1 MNNDKLWRIST
12 IVPVYNAI
20 KYLDKCVGSLTSQG
34 YRNIEIILVD
44 DGSTDGSGEACD
56 KLAAT
61 DARIKVIHKENGGL
75 VSAWKAGV
83 VASTGEYLSFLDS
96 DDWVDTNMFEEM
108 AELLTGCDKE
118 IVASDYIIEKDTGEQ
133 TYVYQ
138 EIEPGIYDREA
149 IENKVIPNLLGH
161 EHRYITISRCMKL
174 ISRKLILDNIQFVDE
189 KTVMGE
195 DATIMYPA
203 LIDAERIVIMNH
215 KAYYHYWYELQSMA
229 HKYDKNMLS
238 KVQLLRDTL
247 DKMLH
252 AKFTGDELTNRLGQL
267 DQEYIFL
274 LMLVVKI
281 EARGNIK
288 GYHKAI
294 LDMCK
299 ETETRKLIKETKVK
313 VNDKSNKLLYLT
325 MRHPNRIT
333 TGLLRLAMKV
343 YYGKK

>member
-1 MNNDKLWRIST
+1 MNCDKTWLISV

-20 KYLDKCVGSLTSQG
+20 KYLDKCVGSLTNQS
-34 YRNIEIILVD
+34 YKNVEIILVD
-44 DGSTDGSGEACD
+44 DGSTDGSGESCD
-56 KLAAT
+56 KFAA
-61 DARIKVIHKENGGL
+61 DDSRIKVIHKPNGGL

-83 VASTGEYLSFLDS
+83 QASSGEYLNFIDS

-149 IENKVIPNLLGH
+149 IENKVIPNLFGH
-161 EHRYITISRCMKL
+161 EHRYIAISRCMKL

-203 LIDAERIVIMNH
+203 LIDAERIVIMDH

-229 HKYDKNMLS
+229 HKYDKNMLD

-247 DKMLH
+247 DKMLR

-281 EARGNIK
+281 EARGNVK

-294 LDMCK
+294 LAMCNDPTTK
-299 ETETRKLIKETKVK
+299 KLIKETKVK
-313 VNDKSNKLLYLT
+313 VSDKANILLYLT
-325 MRHPNRIT
+325 IKCPCRLT
-333 TGLLRLAMKV
+333 TGILRLAMKI
-343 YYGKK
+343 YYR

>member
-1 MNNDKLWRIST
+1 MNCDKTWLISV

-20 KYLDKCVGSLTSQG
+20 RYLDKCVGSLTNQS

-56 KLAAT
+56 KFAA
-61 DARIKVIHKENGGL
+61 DDSRIKVIHKENGGL

-83 VASTGEYLSFLDS
+83 QASSGEYLNFIDS
-96 DDWVDTNMFEEM
+96 DDWVDINMFDEI

-118 IVASDYIIEKDTGEQ
+118 IIASDYIIEKDTGEQ

-138 EIEPGIYDREA
+138 EIEPGEYDREA

-174 ISRKLILDNIQFVDE
+174 ISRKLILDNIQFVNE

-203 LIDAERIVIMNH
+203 LIDAERIVIMDH

-229 HKYDKNMLS
+229 HKYDKNMLD

-247 DKMLH
+247 DKMLR

-281 EARGNIK
+281 EARGNAK

-294 LDMCK
+294 VAICK
-299 ETETRKLIKETKVK
+299 EPETKKLIEETKVK
-313 VNDKSNKLLYLT
+313 VSDKANKLLYLT
-325 MRHPNRIT
+325 MKCPCRLT

-343 YYGKK
+343 YYR

>member
-1 MNNDKLWRIST
+1 MDCDKTWLISV

-20 KYLDKCVGSLTSQG
+20 KYLDKCVGSLTNQS
-34 YRNIEIILVD
+34 YKNVEIILVD

-56 KLAAT
+56 RLSIG
-61 DARIKVIHKENGGL
+61 DSRIKVVHKPNGGL

-83 VASTGEYLSFLDS
+83 QASSGEYLNFIDS
-96 DDWVDTNMFEEM
+96 DDWVDTNMFAEM

-118 IVASDYIIEKDTGEQ
+118 IIASDYIIEKDTGEQ

-138 EIEPGIYDREA
+138 EIEPGVYDREA
-149 IENKVIPNLLGH
+149 IENNVIPNILGH

-174 ISRKLILDNIQFVDE
+174 ISRKLILDNMQFVNE

-203 LIDAERIVIMNH
+203 LIDAERIVIMDH

-247 DKMLH
+247 ENMLR
-252 AKFTGDELTNRLGQL
+252 AKFDGEELLLRLGQL

-281 EARGNIK
+281 EARGNLT

-294 LDMCK
+294 LAMCK
-299 ETETRKLIKETKVK
+299 ETETRELIKETKVK
-313 VNDKSNKLLYLT
+313 VNDKSNKLLYFT
-325 MRHPNRIT
+325 MRYPNRIT
-333 TGLLRLAMKV
+333 TGLLRLAMKI
-343 YYGKK
+343 YYI

>member
-1 MNNDKLWRIST
+1 MNCDKTWLISV

-20 KYLDKCVGSLTSQG
+20 KYLDKCVGSLTNQS
-34 YRNIEIILVD
+34 YKNVEIILVD
-44 DGSTDGSGEACD
+44 DGSTDGSGEVCD
-56 KLAAT
+56 KFAVE
-61 DARIKVIHKENGGL
+61 DSRIKVIHKPNGGL

-83 VASTGEYLSFLDS
+83 QASSGEYLNFIDS

-108 AELLTGCDKE
+108 VELLTGCDKE

-138 EIEPGIYDREA
+138 EIEPGVYDREA
-149 IENKVIPNLLGH
+149 IENNVIPNLFGH

-174 ISRKLILDNIQFVDE
+174 ISRKLILDNMQFVNE

-203 LIDAERIVIMNH
+203 LIDAERIVIMDH

-229 HKYDKNMLS
+229 HKYDKNMLD

-247 DKMLH
+247 DKMLR

-281 EARGNIK
+281 EARGNAK

-294 LDMCK
+294 VSMCK
-299 ETETRKLIKETKVK
+299 EPETTKLIKEAKVK
-313 VNDKSNKLLYLT
+313 VSDKANKLLYLT
-325 MRHPNRIT
+325 MKCPCRLT

-343 YYGKK
+343 YYR

>member
-1 MNNDKLWRIST
+1 MNISDNKWLISS

-20 KYLDKCVGSLTSQG
+20 KYLDKCVDSLTSQS
-34 YRNIEIILVD
+34 YSNIEIILVD
-44 DGSTDGSGEACD
+44 DGSTDGSGGACD

-83 VASTGEYLSFLDS
+83 AVSTGQYLNFIDS
-96 DDWVDTNMFEEM
+96 DDWVDTNMFAEM
-108 AELLTGCDKE
+108 AEFISGIDKE
-118 IVASDYIIEKDTGEQ
+118 IIASDYIIEKDTGEQ

-138 EIEPGIYDREA
+138 EIEPGVYDREA
-149 IENKVIPNLLGH
+149 IESKVIPNLFGH

-174 ISRKLILDNIQFVDE
+174 ISRSLILDNMRFVDE
-189 KTVMGE
+189 RTVMGE

-203 LIDAERIVIMNH
+203 LIDAERIVIMDH

-238 KVQLLRDTL
+238 KVRLLRDTL
-247 DKMLH
+247 EKMLSE
-252 AKFTGDELTNRLGQL
+252 KFSGEELAARLKQL

-281 EARGNIK
+281 EARGNTS

-294 LDMCK
+294 VSMCK
-299 ETETRKLIKETKVK
+299 EPETTKLIKEAR
-313 VNDKSNKLLYLT
+313 VNVSDKANKLLYLT
-325 MRHPNRIT
+325 MKYPCRIT
-333 TGLLRLAMKV
+333 TGLLRLAMRI
-343 YYGKK
+343 YYR

>member
-1 MNNDKLWRIST
+1 MNKAKRWLISS

-20 KYLDKCVGSLTSQG
+20 EYLDKCVGSLIGQS
-34 YRNIEIILVD
+34 YSNIEIILVD
-44 DGSTDGSGEACD
+44 DGSTDGSGEVCD
-56 KLAAT
+56 KLAAS

-83 VASTGEYLSFLDS
+83 AASTGEYLNFIDS
-96 DDWVDTNMFEEM
+96 DDWVDTNMFAEM
-108 AELLTGCDKE
+108 SEWLSGSDKE

-138 EIEPGIYDREA
+138 EIEPGEYDREA

-161 EHRYITISRCMKL
+161 EHRYITISRCMTL
-174 ISRKLILDNIQFVDE
+174 ISRKLILDNIQFVNE

-203 LIDAERIVIMNH
+203 LIDSERIVIMDH

-247 DKMLH
+247 ENMLR
-252 AKFTGDELTNRLGQL
+252 AKFSGDELSVRLGQL
-267 DQEYIFL
+267 DLEYIFL

-281 EARGNIK
+281 EARGNVK

-294 LDMCK
+294 LAMCK
-299 ETETRKLIKETKVK
+299 EPATKKLIKETKVELK
-313 VNDKSNKLLYLT
+313 DKSNKLLYLT

-333 TGLLRLAMKV
+333 TGLLRLAMKI
-343 YYGKK
+343 YYR